1 MLSLTILTH
10 GRNNFHID
18 RDNLKLYISVFI
30 CKPSDANRPDKQA
43 MRLAPNSV
51 LDGARKQAHTIFGT
65 TSKPPPNTARP
76 KRKCLTNFLY
86 SCVLCSRKVCS
97 RFAAI

>member
-51 LDGARKQAHTIFGT
+51 LDGWMVHA
-65 TSKPPPNTARP
+65 SKRTQFLEPPRNHPPIPRGPNENA
-76 KRKCLTNFLY
+76 
-86 SCVLCSRKVCS
+86 
-97 RFAAI
+97 